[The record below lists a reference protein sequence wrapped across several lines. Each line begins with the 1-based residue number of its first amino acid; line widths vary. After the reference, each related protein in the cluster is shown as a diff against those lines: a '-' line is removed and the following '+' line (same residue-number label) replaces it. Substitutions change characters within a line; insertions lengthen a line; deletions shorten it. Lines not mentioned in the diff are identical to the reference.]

1 MSRFPAYVASGHD
14 HSWVEE
20 YVPSQVTAET
30 LKVGE
35 LAIWDAANDWIERS
49 GADPAAGTIFGLCE
63 VDSEAARVLTP
74 NGRIPLRKLTS
85 DIIIAMS
92 SETQYVDA
100 THREVEYGIT
110 RNATT
115 GHWQVD
121 PAKTTTDARVKVV
134 RGDVGTNTWFV
145 RFLAEFIDDGID
157 S

>member
-14 HSWVEE
+14 TTRVEE
-20 YVPSQVTAET
+20 FVPSQVAGEV
-30 LKVGE
+30 LLVGE
-35 LAIWDAANDWIERS
+35 LAIWDAANDWIERA
-49 GADPAAGTIFGLCE
+49 GANPAAGTILGLCE
-63 VDSEAARVLTP
+63 VKSEEARLITP
-74 NGRIPLRKLTS
+74 NGRIPLRQITA
-85 DIIIAMS
+85 DTIIAMS

-100 THREVEYGIT
+100 THRLVEYGVT
-110 RNATT
+110 RNATS

-121 PAKTTTDARVKVV
+121 PAKTTTDARVLVV